1 MNILDH
7 LQPRRRLPWPEMLIL
22 LVAALVYFLAS
33 GYLVLA
39 TQVLIIGLFAVSLDL
54 LVGYAG
60 LVSLGHAAFFGIGAY
75 TAGLLAKHGWA
86 DPTFGLLVAAL
97 AAALVGFLSSLLI
110 VRVHGI
116 AMLMITMGV
125 TILLHELANRLSG
138 ITGGDDGLQGVT
150 MDPVLG
156 LFRFDLFGQTAFL
169 YTLAVVMVMLVMVRR
184 LVQSPFGLSLRGI
197 RENNRRMPALGA
209 PVGQRI
215 RTLYTIA
222 AGFAGV
228 AGALLAQTT
237 EFVSLD
243 VLSFQ
248 RSAEVLIV
256 LILGGT
262 GRLYG
267 GLIGAALFLI
277 GRDVL
282 ASANPEYWF
291 FGLGLILVAVV
302 MFARGGI
309 LGGLAVLARR
319 FGAKGGAA

>member
-1 MNILDH
+1 MRIIDH
-7 LQPRRRLPWPEMLIL
+7 LQPRRLVPWPELLIL
-22 LVAALVYFLAS
+22 AAAACVYLFAS

-39 TQVLIIGLFAVSLDL
+39 TQVLIIGLFALSLDL

-86 DPTFGLLVAAL
+86 DPTFGLLIAA
-97 AAALVGFLSSLLI
+97 AMAALVGFLSSLLI

-116 AMLMITMGV
+116 ALLMITMGV

-138 ITGGDDGLQGVT
+138 ITGGDDGLQGVA

-169 YTLAVVMVMLVMVRR
+169 YTLAVVLVMLLAARR

-197 RENNRRMPALGA
+197 RENNRRMPAIGA
-209 PVGQRI
+209 PVGHRI
-215 RTLYTIA
+215 RTIYTIA
-222 AGFAGV
+222 AGLAGV

-267 GLIGAALFLI
+267 GLIGAAVFLI

-291 FGLGLILVAVV
+291 FWLGLILVAVV

-319 FGAKGGAA
+319 FGAKGGVA